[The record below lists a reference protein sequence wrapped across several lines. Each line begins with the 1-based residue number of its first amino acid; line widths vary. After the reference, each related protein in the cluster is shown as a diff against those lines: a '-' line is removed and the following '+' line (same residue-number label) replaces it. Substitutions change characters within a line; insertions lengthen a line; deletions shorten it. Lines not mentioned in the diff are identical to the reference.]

1 MVKKNYLKLVSPT
14 VKDLPK
20 KASSTTISSI
30 VVSVVVVI
38 ATSLIGL
45 SFAYMANSPNYLDTI
60 KGCTDTIHGFEQRG
74 YYTNMEQFKSAL
86 ESCSR

>member
-38 ATSLIGL
+38 AISLIGL
-45 SFAYMANSPNYLDTI
+45 SFAYMANS
-60 KGCTDTIHGFEQRG
+60 F
-74 YYTNMEQFKSAL
+74 
-86 ESCSR
+86 